1 MSFLL
6 ENLPPRFFVDFTV
19 PKRTDGSALVS
30 CREAGDYTR
39 YVVWLADY
47 LHQASIPLSADQQR
61 WISSTAM
68 TPEKVIFECSDLFG
82 YASWDLDSLVKW
94 FEAGGDDAAYDAEMR
109 RLWRETTAQ
118 EDQEEFSY
126 EELSFVAFERLRRE
140 WRQEQTAGMEW
151 HHADIPFRSLLSWAL
166 RQIPDCTQ
174 RQEQIE
180 GFFRNYTDN
189 ASK

>member
-19 PKRTDGSALVS
+19 PKRAEGSALVS

-82 YASWDLDSLVKW
+82 YASCDLDSLVTW
-94 FEAGGDDAAYDAEMR
+94 FEAGGDYAAYDAEMR

-118 EDQEEFSY
+118 EEQ
-126 EELSFVAFERLRRE
+126 EELS
-140 WRQEQTAGMEW
+140 
-151 HHADIPFRSLLSWAL
+151 
-166 RQIPDCTQ
+166 
-174 RQEQIE
+174 
-180 GFFRNYTDN
+180 RNDAVEKEPPIGN
-189 ASK
+189 